1 MLKTDKT
8 SKQIYEDWKT
18 NPRVPERG
26 MGERVALL
34 NIDLQRRY
42 TDTETFPSAYSGH
55 PRQFE
60 AVNALASQIRAM
72 GTPVIWAYVAYLPG
86 GVDAGWWSRLSDTAM
101 ALHKVGHDSPQA
113 EIDGRLHVARDY
125 DLLLHKR
132 MSSAFFETHLTSYLI
147 YNRIDTL
154 IITGGATS
162 GCVRG
167 TVMDALSLGYRVT
180 VPEEAVADREE
191 GAHYANLYD
200 IAVKYGDV
208 KPVDDV
214 LATLAGLAAKREKRS

>member
-8 SKQIYEDWKT
+8 SKQIFHDYQA

-26 MGERVALL
+26 MGERIALL

-42 TDTETFPSAYSGH
+42 TDTATFPSAYEGH

-60 AVNALASQIRAM
+60 AVNALAELVRRM
-72 GTPVIWAYVAYLPG
+72 KMPVIWAYVAYLPG
-86 GVDAGWWSRLSDTAM
+86 GVDAGRWAHLSDNAM
-101 ALHKVGHDSPQA
+101 SLHKVGHDSPQA
-113 EIDGRLHVARDY
+113 EIDARLHVDRNH
-125 DLLLHKR
+125 DLMLHKR

-147 YNRIDTL
+147 YNRIDTV
-154 IITGGATS
+154 IVTGGATS

-167 TVMDALSLGYRVT
+167 TIMDALSLGYRVI
-180 VPEEAVADREE
+180 VPEETVADREE

-200 IAVKYGDV
+200 IAFKYGDV
-208 KPVDDV
+208 KPVDEV
-214 LATLAGLAAKREKRS
+214 LSALAARLEN

>member
-8 SKQIYEDWKT
+8 SKQIFHDYQA
-18 NPRVPERG
+18 NPRVPDRG
-26 MGERVALL
+26 MGERIALL

-42 TDTETFPSAYSGH
+42 TDTANFASAYEGH

-60 AVNALASQIRAM
+60 AVNALATLVRRM
-72 GTPVIWAYVAYLPG
+72 NMPVIWAYVAYLPG
-86 GVDAGWWSRLSDTAM
+86 GVDAGRWAHLSDNPM
-101 ALHKVGHDSPQA
+101 SLHKVGHNSPQA
-113 EIDGRLHVARDY
+113 EIDARLLVDRSH
-125 DLLLHKR
+125 DLMLHKR

-154 IITGGATS
+154 IVTGGATS

-167 TVMDALSLGYRVT
+167 TVMDALSLGYRVI
-180 VPEEAVADREE
+180 VPQETVADREE

-200 IAVKYGDV
+200 IAFKYGDV
-208 KPVDDV
+208 KPVDEV
-214 LATLAGLAAKREKRS
+214 LSALAARLEN

>member
-1 MLKTDKT
+1 MLTTDKT
-8 SKQIYEDWKT
+8 SRQIYEAYRAAA
-18 NPRVPERG
+18 PRVPARG
-26 MGERVALL
+26 LGARAALL

-42 TDTETFPSAYSGH
+42 TDTATFSSAYEGH

-60 AVNALASQIRAM
+60 AVNALAAQMRAR
-72 GTPVIWAYVAYLPG
+72 GLPVIWAYVAYLPG
-86 GVDAGWWSRLSDTAM
+86 GADAGWWSKLSDNPM
-101 ALHKVGHDSPQA
+101 SLHRVGHDSPQA
-113 EIDGRLHVARDY
+113 EIDPRLQVDPGH
-125 DLLLHKR
+125 DLMLHKR

-154 IITGGATS
+154 IVTGGATS

-180 VPEEAVADREE
+180 VPEECVADREE

-208 KPVDDV
+208 RPVDDV
-214 LATLAGLAAKREKRS
+214 LAALAAGQE